1 MKLIVGIDFGTS
13 TTVVRYKVEGTN
25 TINSV
30 KDADGISDTIPTVIF
45 KCADGS
51 NTVYGNEALGMKR
64 SGVPGELIANF
75 KMGLLDADEQTKKQ
89 KEAYIEEF
97 LAFVYRRFAK
107 ETITYVGY
115 DMDVYISF
123 PAKWSDGFVTFMK
136 DAFKKAGFK
145 GNIIGV
151 NEPKAATY
159 NMLFRHL
166 DSLKQ
171 SKLLAPDKPMNV
183 FMLDMGAGT
192 TDIVIFRL
200 LVDSQGKIEID
211 NMLSYP
217 TVDNPYLCGGSEIDE
232 LLQKYVLSSIA
243 DKNVSFGEDGFSM
256 DNAKTWKDQV
266 VSTQLKKGMV
276 LPLPPELMQI
286 MKYMPN
292 GKEVIN
298 SFTLSG
304 GQFESA
310 TAGHWRNLYNLISS
324 AIVKYKERYEFGAE
338 DIDLLFLTGGHSQ
351 WYTVPNL
358 FNGVGV
364 NGVIGVDH
372 RTPQGD
378 IRALNFKK
386 LKAEPWRMFGDAR
399 PHECVATG
407 LCLQDSIS
415 SLKTDPI
422 TTSANNVWLQI
433 EINGVKSAL
442 QKVASMGDELPIFID
457 DYKIKLGHLAQGRYS
472 ETQKKPFIGTY
483 TVYVGENIRTAKSSR
498 YSTAIDF
505 GFWKYVFCDT
515 YLITSQCDILVREDN
530 TVGINGS
537 VTFDPEALIFNAE
550 SVPFSNG
557 FDEKH
562 IFDPRFC
569 RNYNG
574 NYQVELISV
583 NSEDCFDLKFALL
596 NIEGISYDK
605 ATDIVNNT
613 PSIVLSGI
621 SATIAK
627 CLKDKIEAHGGKACV
642 TNVR

>member
-13 TTVVRYKVEGTN
+13 TTVVRYKVEGTD
-25 TINSV
+25 TVNSV
-30 KDADGISDTIPTVIF
+30 KDTNGISDTIPTVIF

-51 NTVYGNEALGMKR
+51 NTVFGNDAISMSRTGMQ
-64 SGVPGELIANF
+64 GELISNF
-75 KMGLLDADEQTKKQ
+75 KMGLLDADEHTRKQ

-97 LAFVYRRFAK
+97 LSFVYKRFAE
-107 ETITYVGY
+107 ETVKYTGY

-136 DAFKKAGFK
+136 EAYRKAGFK

-166 DSLKQ
+166 EGLQ
-171 SKLLAPDKPMNV
+171 QTKLLAPNKPINV

-217 TVDNPYLCGGSEIDE
+217 TVDNPYLCGGREIDE
-232 LLQKYVLSSIA
+232 LLQKYVISAIKG
-243 DKNVSFGEDGFSM
+243 KNVPFDEEGFTM

-292 GKEVIN
+292 GKDVIN

-310 TAGHWRNLYNLISS
+310 TAEHWRNLYNLISS
-324 AIVKYKERYEFGAE
+324 AIIKYKEKYGVDAE
-338 DIDLLFLTGGHSQ
+338 DIDMLFLTGGHSQ

-372 RTPQGD
+372 KTPQGEVK
-378 IRALNFKK
+378 ALNFKK
-386 LKAEPWRMFGDAR
+386 LKAETWRMFGDAR

-407 LCLQDSIS
+407 LCLQDSIPNMES
-415 SLKTDPI
+415 KIESV
-422 TTSANNVWLQI
+422 SANNVWLQLV
-433 EINGVKSAL
+433 INDKCSDIVQVTL
-442 QKVASMGDELPIFID
+442 QGQTLPVYSD
-457 DYKIKLGHLAQGRYS
+457 DFSVFLGRVPMKRDS
-472 ETQKKPFIGTY
+472 EKP
-483 TVYVGENIRTAKSSR
+483 YVGQVRLYTGDTLANAKRDTFDIKIAFGSIKYIFTDNYIINIVS
-498 YSTAIDF
+498 
-505 GFWKYVFCDT
+505 
-515 YLITSQCDILVREDN
+515 DISIGEDN
-530 TVGINGS
+530 TIGITGYVS
-537 VTFDPEALIFNAE
+537 FDPDSSWFSKEY
-550 SVPFSNG
+550 VKFSNKTG
-557 FDEKH
+557 DLRHSDNEKTYVSV
-562 IFDPRFC
+562 IQEKCAPDQEKVARELMVIKKNISIEKAREMANDYLC
-569 RNYNG
+569 VIADGVSKKKGIEIATRLRNAG
-574 NYQVELISV
+574 AEISV
-583 NSEDCFDLKFALL
+583 K
-596 NIEGISYDK
+596 
-605 ATDIVNNT
+605 DINF
-613 PSIVLSGI
+613 S
-621 SATIAK
+621 
-627 CLKDKIEAHGGKACV
+627 
-642 TNVR
+642 

>member
-13 TTVVRYKVEGTN
+13 TTVVRYKVEGTDVV
-25 TINSV
+25 NSV
-30 KDADGISDTIPTVIF
+30 KDANGVSDTIPTVMF
-45 KCADGS
+45 KCKDGS
-51 NTVYGNEALGMKR
+51 NTVYGNEALSWSKSGME
-64 SGVPGELIANF
+64 GELIANF
-75 KMGLLDADEQTKKQ
+75 KMGLLDADERTKKQ

-97 LAFVYRRFAK
+97 LAFVYKRFAE
-107 ETITYVGY
+107 ETIKYVGY

-136 DAFKKAGFK
+136 DAYRKVGFK

-166 DSLKQ
+166 DGLKQ
-171 SKLLAPDKPMNV
+171 TKLLIPDKPMHV

-200 LVDSQGKIEID
+200 IVDCQGKIEID
-211 NMLSYP
+211 NMISYP
-217 TVDNPYLCGGSEIDE
+217 TVDNPYLCGGREIDS
-232 LLQKYVLSSIA
+232 LLQKYVLSAIA
-243 DKNVSFGEDGFSM
+243 DKRVPFGEDGFSM

-286 MKYMPN
+286 MKFLPN
-292 GKEVIN
+292 GKDVIS

-310 TAGHWRNLYNLISS
+310 TAEHWRNLYNLISS
-324 AIVKYKERYEFGAE
+324 AVVKYKAKYGAGAE
-338 DIDLLFLTGGHSQ
+338 DIDMLFLTGGHSQ

-364 NGVIGVDH
+364 DGVIGVDH
-372 RTPQGD
+372 KTPQGEVK
-378 IRALNFKK
+378 ALNFKK
-386 LKAEPWRMFGDAR
+386 LKEENWRMFSDAR

-407 LCLQDSIS
+407 LCLQDSIPN
-415 SLKTDPI
+415 LQTDPMTI
-422 TTSANNVWLQI
+422 SANNVWLQI
-433 EINGVKSAL
+433 EINGVKS
-442 QKVASMGDELPIFID
+442 QPHKVASIGDELPIFVD
-457 DYKIKLGHLAQGRYS
+457 DYEIKLGYLAKANYS

-483 TVYVGENIRTAKSSR
+483 TVYVGENIETAKSNQ
-498 YSTAIDF
+498 YKTAIDF

-515 YLITSQCDILVREDN
+515 YLITSKCDILVREDN
-530 TVGINGS
+530 TIGINGS
-537 VTFDPEALIFNAE
+537 VTFDPESRIFNAE
-550 SVPFSNG
+550 SVSFSNG
-557 FDEKH
+557 FGEKQ
-562 IFDPRFC
+562 IFDPYFN

-583 NSEDCFDLKFALL
+583 NSEDCFNLKFALW
-596 NIEGISYDK
+596 NIDGISYSQ
-605 ATDIVNNT
+605 AIDIVSNT

-621 SATIAK
+621 SATTAK
-627 CLKDKIEAHGGKACV
+627 CLKAKIEAHGGKARV
-642 TNVR
+642 VKTK

>member
-13 TTVVRYKVEGTN
+13 TTVVRYKVEGTD
-25 TINSV
+25 TVNSV
-30 KDADGISDTIPTVIF
+30 KDTNGIADTIPTVIF

-51 NTVYGNEALGMKR
+51 NTVFGNDAISMSR
-64 SGVPGELIANF
+64 TGVQGELISNF
-75 KMGLLDADEQTKKQ
+75 KMGLLDADEHTRKQ

-97 LAFVYRRFAK
+97 LSFVYKRFAE
-107 ETITYVGY
+107 ETVKYSGY

-136 DAFKKAGFK
+136 EAYRKAGFK

-166 DSLKQ
+166 EGLQ
-171 SKLLAPDKPMNV
+171 QTKLLAPNKPMNV

-217 TVDNPYLCGGSEIDE
+217 TVDNPYLCGGREIDE
-232 LLQKYVLSSIA
+232 LLQKYVISAIKG
-243 DKNVSFGEDGFSM
+243 KNVPFDEEGFTM

-310 TAGHWRNLYNLISS
+310 TAEHWRNLYNLISS
-324 AIVKYKERYEFGAE
+324 AIIKYKEKYGVGAE
-338 DIDLLFLTGGHSQ
+338 DIDMLFLTGGHSQ

-372 RTPQGD
+372 KTPQGEVK
-378 IRALNFKK
+378 ALNFKK
-386 LKAEPWRMFGDAR
+386 LKAEAWRMFGDAR

-407 LCLQDSIS
+407 LCLQDSIPN
-415 SLKTDPI
+415 LQTDPI
-422 TTSANNVWLQI
+422 TTSANNVWLQV
-433 EINGVKSAL
+433 EVNGVKS
-442 QKVASMGDELPIFID
+442 QPHKVASIGDELPIFVD
-457 DYKIKLGHLAQGRYS
+457 DYKIKLGHLKKENYS
-472 ETQKKPFIGTY
+472 ETQKKPFMGTF
-483 TVYVGENIRTAKSSR
+483 TVYVGENINTAKTNQ
-498 YSTAIDF
+498 YKTAIDF
-505 GFWKYVFCDT
+505 GFWKYVFCDQF
-515 YLITSQCDILVREDN
+515 LISSKCDMLVREDN

-537 VTFDPEALIFNAE
+537 VTFDPESSIFNEE
-550 SVPFSNG
+550 SVSFGNG

-562 IFDPRFC
+562 IFDPCFNN
-569 RNYNG
+569 NYKG
-574 NYQVELISV
+574 DYKVELLSV
-583 NSEDCFDLKFALL
+583 NGDGIDLEIALWRL
-596 NIEGISYDK
+596 EGISVTQ
-605 ATDIVNNT
+605 AMDIIQHT
-613 PSIVLSGI
+613 PSVVLSNI
-621 SATIAK
+621 SANTAK
-627 CLKDKIEAHGGKACV
+627 CLKAKIEAHGGKARV
-642 TNVR
+642 TKIK